1 MLQSF
6 CTQAQS
12 STDEDVL
19 YKRGGAAEKQLT
31 KYDYT
36 FLKEWQSIYLL
47 SLWNVLRFQ
56 HNYIDAQ
63 WNVSGLNTSES
74 ASTHKNVLT
83 EVGIRDEIN

>member
-1 MLQSF
+1 MRRQAHRAASQPAAGYTVTPQLCLCHPLLCGGDGKSLAEMLQSF

-36 FLKEWQSIYLL
+36 FLKE
-47 SLWNVLRFQ
+47 
-56 HNYIDAQ
+56 
-63 WNVSGLNTSES
+63 
-74 ASTHKNVLT
+74 
-83 EVGIRDEIN
+83 